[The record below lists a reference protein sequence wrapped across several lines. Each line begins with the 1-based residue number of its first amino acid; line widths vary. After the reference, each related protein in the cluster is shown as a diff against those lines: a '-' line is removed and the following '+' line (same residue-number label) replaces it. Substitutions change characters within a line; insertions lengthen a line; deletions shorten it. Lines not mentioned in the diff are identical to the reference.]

1 MQKRVFKKFKT
12 QIIGLAIALLVLIN
26 SFVLIAISTAT
37 EEEQHVV
44 DTSKITS
51 TVKMD
56 LEKYVNYDVEGQK
69 GAIVQLNVKP
79 ELEFKEGEEQVPL
92 KEAGVL
98 INAPKINNEF
108 PQSVE
113 TVGNQLKSYD
123 KTKGEIVVISDS
135 AFNIILDYGENCYI
149 NNSELLENSE
159 KTILDFNGKINAS
172 LDVDTETI
180 VKNDFE
186 NKITLEEKSGLIST
200 AIETTP
206 IYNGYIKNKKATQ
219 YGENYDINISKKQ
232 LGDETTIEITNN
244 YGSDKVTYVT
254 SKLVKTNIL
263 DILGNTGSLTV
274 LDETGNV
281 IKTIDKDTEAD
292 EKGLLDITYP
302 ENVSKI
308 VLKIT
313 KPEKVG
319 KIRIQSVKQIA
330 AEVEDKT
337 INKIDTVSTIKV
349 VNKKEVQEQ
358 VLNTETNV
366 TETKTKIE
374 ETQIYSYTDNSTI
387 NVENSKTEV
396 NLKVGYDKY
405 TWTNEMQNELTFVLE
420 LPTNSAKYNLF
431 KNPEIEIKMPDEV
444 EKVVLNNDILNKATI
459 SNANGL
465 ELKTIEYNEETKTI
479 KVELNGEQTE
489 YINQDNVIGT
499 TVSFPAIIILSE
511 EIESKETNITVN
523 YKNTV
528 AVEEDALEE
537 GSTTTKINVVNFK
550 QPQENELTS
559 TRNSTESNVNNGTS
573 SNEEQKYKLT
583 LTSEPHGL
591 VQYNYTYYLK
601 IEGQIEEKST
611 VKIQLPDCMKVWSYQ
626 ENDAKPKQPRVIEST
641 NTMLIDIEPEE
652 GVNEYNYI
660 ISTEI
665 DLNKVYSDSKY
676 KGKTEIELSTI
687 ATLNDT
693 YVSNELKITVPI
705 KQVTITMTSPTAG
718 ENINYGDEVKYNVK
732 VKCEGQSD
740 YSINGIDFTN
750 IYLLVTTP
758 EEIGNV
764 TAKYNTWEVKT
775 NEEEEIIGLEEIHP
789 DPSEWSYKR
798 TSETGEKIANVRI
811 PLIIPNNEEVNV
823 EITGKAGMV
832 SEDTKITA
840 YAVSSN
846 SIGEGQLESQS
857 EDNNSTFEVTTNINN
872 DVSSFVSH
880 TILAYDEDMSNIP
893 DSEGDDESV
902 QPTPDEQEQ
911 DDKQDSSDTD
921 GSDSKESEKD
931 NNKFDFIVEN
941 YISKI
946 TIKNNEET
954 EDKAFNNSKLAKIEI
969 NSKKIENTEVLV
981 EYKILVTNVGNVA
994 GTIGEVVDYVPNGL
1008 SLYNA
1013 SNTNWI
1019 RNSDGTLTN
1028 KSIATSKIEPGESV
1042 ELTLVL
1048 TRKQTENIAGTFKN
1062 RVTINKISN
1071 DLNIS
1076 EESTENNSS
1085 SAEVIISIGTGAY
1098 IYISIAL
1105 IIVIALLVFLNFKFA
1120 IFKTVKFRMFG
1131 ILIVSTMIAVGY
1143 GNIGVNAD
1151 ISGTVSNGVYTEYR
1165 NFMLTGRNGYSYIFP
1180 GEPSRYR
1187 YTYNEDTKLTYNIMY
1202 AKYNGS
1208 EIVKDQNNRFY
1219 MYKSTGQIRVAL
1231 SDSIMY
1237 GNRRIYIK
1245 DKNNNVTYYEI
1256 SDLGIEDVTSL
1267 EKWYNIVGVF
1277 NQYKRIGSMTS
1288 EMFLYRKNDWRL
1300 AVDTNKVDS
1309 YGYYTDAAL
1318 CIDPELDPSYAD
1330 VIYDPKANSTQST
1343 CYDGAKEGYRY
1354 NCYPTQTYVFEHY
1367 VNESLSNDF
1376 TYYPSNFETIT
1387 SSDNTFSLQSSTAST
1402 ISGTVKGNYTVYG
1415 PLTINYKN
1423 TGSNTSNQVLI
1434 NSNGGAVATLSDG
1447 TPKNLVLCD
1456 SNGTEYASGTYQVKT
1471 TNTNY
1476 YFKIAT
1482 SEISSNPVNKIT
1494 VKAYRQSTLKKQL
1507 RGTAEIIWKNKNYSY
1522 LQRFKT
1528 KEYVNVTYS
1537 GGYNYNDIDFT
1548 VKTLPG
1554 SIEIYKADSSNK
1566 QQGLEGIKF
1575 KILDTTGT
1583 DAWIQVI
1590 KTGNNTYQYVRT
1602 TTEWYDSACYPHNW
1616 EINEPYTTFKTEA
1629 EGYTVSKGYTIK
1641 ITNLPAGHTYK
1652 IYEIGLGDYKD
1663 IYDLGTFSYNGKIYT
1678 GECIKTFTPTEN
1690 QSIKVEAYNTKSKT
1704 KLQLLKQDDTEKEMA
1719 GIKFKILHV
1728 GNPNKWIKVTYDT
1741 TDKVFRYTGETT
1753 EYYDSVPNTIADWK
1767 KTGTTK
1773 TYTTFATYNKN
1784 GTLDTSVSGGKTV
1797 EIVGLPLGTYRI
1809 FELEANNPYKDI
1821 YDFEK
1826 GIPHQGATFNAIR
1839 LSNSNSKISGSNS
1852 KIEGTDFTMA
1862 QNADNK
1868 VTITMTNKATSNL
1881 QIVKQSSSGSK
1892 LNGFK
1897 FKILD
1902 KVTNKW
1908 VRFGYDKDNQK
1919 FKYLDES
1926 DNWNY
1931 IEQHSSTFPI
1941 SVMDN
1946 IGSSYYTFTLETY
1959 DKGKT
1964 LEVTGLPIGPGHV
1977 YRIYEVGVPSDYQNT
1992 YKLSTHSYNGNTFNG
2007 IRLNSGNSTADNC
2020 SFEENG
2026 NFTPLVKD
2034 GTTVTITMTN
2044 TSITNLKIVKT
2055 DKDTGDKLQGVRF
2068 KILDKTASPNAW
2080 VQVQYDG
2087 TNYNYVG
2094 TTTGYWTSVPSGT
2107 WPEDTSYSTFITDSK
2122 GETITIKGL
2131 PADADRKYR
2140 IYEVALPSNLNGIY
2154 ELGSFNYTEYTKDN
2168 PYPYGL
2174 TKSRTGTR
2182 LQKNNNATI
2191 SGGTMTTDGDIT
2203 CNANTTVTVRATN
2216 KKTTGSLSG
2225 IVWNDG
2231 KQGKGEQV
2239 RDDKY
2244 TEHSNDKVLS
2254 GVKVTLMEGT
2264 KEKETKYTGT
2274 DGSYSFTN
2282 IDFNNLS
2289 NYSIKFSYNGYTYA
2303 AVKQGTKS
2311 NSSKAKEDETT
2322 RNRLNQNGLNITT
2335 GVDIKSYDNSITASI
2350 TNLNNY
2356 RSNSSTVIQN
2366 LNLGLYEREMPDL
2379 ALSKDVSHAEILIN
2393 GKTYRYYYIKSEKE
2407 EEIQA
2412 EVNKIKEEN
2421 VNTSVGIMFKDK
2433 NPLNEKYA
2441 YSLPIYK
2448 ADTVYKNED
2457 KSKELQVAL
2466 TYKIGLINNSSTLN
2480 AKVNALKE
2488 MFSKDLDI
2496 EKVYTINADG
2506 TENVL
2511 YNSVTADS
2519 TGDYK
2524 QTNLN
2529 VNLQVAA
2536 GKTDYVY
2543 IIFKLPTDK
2552 IRNIVNENLFGNEE
2566 FENHVEISKY
2576 SIYSDSSYSDSSA
2589 YFGYDNDSTPNNYDI
2604 ANVDGTDEDDSDH
2617 ALGIK
2622 VVDAGQRTI
2631 SGTVFE
2637 DAITKTENNTSYGDS
2652 KYTKEYTIQNVRVN
2666 LVDLNGNTVKV
2677 YDETSGKIID
2687 FPEIKTD
2694 ENGEYKIEGIIP
2706 GDYRV
2711 QFIWGEGENTKL
2723 NDENN
2728 TPVSI
2733 SHYNATPWSTDNEA
2747 QKNSD
2752 EWYLIEEPRYSDAQ
2766 GDEKQNDNTKVS
2778 STLTDKPIKIG
2789 IEVESKYK
2797 AYLIN
2802 NEIVYKFEIKN
2813 LDFGLIK
2820 KPEQKIL
2827 IEKKIKHIKISSG
2840 TMTLVDA
2847 EIKEKDGLSGFEN
2860 PSEVLFATY
2869 LPESEAN
2876 PFGEIKTEIEG
2887 VFPIDVEVTY
2897 QIDVTANNVSNED
2910 KQNLKIYDYLDD
2922 SFSNIINANRE
2933 YELLSVGDYD
2943 ETTTIIDKAYEN
2955 YKITGLVEN
2964 EKQKVISRIFD
2975 EWKDTNSIS
2984 TKAAKLNNK
2993 KVVELT
2999 GLEGL
3004 IKGNSSND
3012 TVSFEYTAQAKL
3024 ANDETDL
3031 VLVNDVEIV
3040 GANEEK
3046 YSNSYENLI
3055 DRAERVVITP
3065 PTGENKNNVDTI
3077 MITITSL
3084 ISAIILAGGIKLIK
3098 KKVL

>member
-1 MQKRVFKKFKT
+1 MQKRDFKKFKT

-489 YINQDNVIGT
+489 YINQDDVIGT
-499 TVSFPAIIILSE
+499 TVSFPAIVILSE
-511 EIESKETNITVN
+511 EIESKETNIVVN

-550 QPQENELTS
+550 QPQEEQGNESTS

-601 IEGQIEEKST
+601 IEGQIEEEST

-626 ENDAKPKQPRVIEST
+626 GNDAKPKQPRVIEST

-693 YVSNELKITVPI
+693 YVSNESKITVPI

-946 TIKNNEET
+946 TTKNNEET

-1071 DLNIS
+1071 DLNIP

-1105 IIVIALLVFLNFKFA
+1105 IIVIALLVFLNFKYA
-1120 IFKTVKFRMFG
+1120 IFRTVKFRMFG
-1131 ILIVSTMIAVGY
+1131 IILISTVIAVGY
-1143 GNIGVNAD
+1143 GNIGTNAS
-1151 ISGTVSNGVYTEYR
+1151 IQGVST
-1165 NFMLTGRNGYSYIFP
+1165 NGYYYVEKDMALTARTSIADSTMFRYPPEARHRYEDINSLLNFTLYYIP
-1180 GEPSRYR
+1180 ENDSSVPPSVVGASRSFQARMTDTFSFDSNSISVGGVR
-1187 YTYNEDTKLTYNIMY
+1187 YTFSELGFNTVEKARNLHSYLTRCWRNL
-1202 AKYNGS
+1202 NG
-1208 EIVKDQNNRFY
+1208 EK
-1219 MYKSTGQIRVAL
+1219 L
-1231 SDSIMY
+1231 SDHKY
-1237 GNRRIYIK
+1237 LTVK
-1245 DKNNNVTYYEI
+1245 
-1256 SDLGIEDVTSL
+1256 
-1267 EKWYNIVGVF
+1267 
-1277 NQYKRIGSMTS
+1277 
-1288 EMFLYRKNDWRL
+1288 FLYTPNDWRV
-1300 AVDTNKVDS
+1300 AVDTNSVIVN
-1309 YGYYTDAAL
+1309 GYNGSFPEYQFAGICIDKWVAFGGTPDYDPYASSLEDAAYESNSGGRAVN
-1318 CIDPELDPSYAD
+1318 IYPSQKYF
-1330 VIYDPKANSTQST
+1330 
-1343 CYDGAKEGYRY
+1343 
-1354 NCYPTQTYVFEHY
+1354 FEHY
-1367 VNESLSNDF
+1367 VNESLSSDF
-1376 TYYPSNFETIT
+1376 LLLPTNFETIT
-1387 SSDNTFSLQSSTAST
+1387 SADNTFSLQSSTST
-1402 ISGTVKGNYTVYG
+1402 ISGNIKGNYTVYG
-1415 PLTINYKN
+1415 PFTINYKN

-1447 TPKNLVLCD
+1447 TTKNLVLCD
-1456 SNGTEYASGTYQVKT
+1456 SNGTAFNPGIYQVKT

-1476 YFKIAT
+1476 YFRIAT
-1482 SEISSNPVNKIT
+1482 SEISSNSVNSIRIN
-1494 VKAYRQSTLKKQL
+1494 AYRQSTLKKQL
-1507 RGTAEIIWKNKNYSY
+1507 RGNAEVIWRNKNNSY
-1522 LQRFKT
+1522 AQRFKT
-1528 KEYVNVTYS
+1528 SEYVDIIYS
-1537 GGYNYNDIDFT
+1537 GGNNYNYIDFK
-1548 VKTLPG
+1548 VKSLPA
-1554 SIEIYKADSSNK
+1554 SIEIYKRDQLN

-1575 KILDTTGT
+1575 KILDTTGE
-1583 DAWIQVI
+1583 DAWIQVK
-1590 KTGNNTYQYVRT
+1590 KTGNNTYQYVGK

-1616 EINEPYTTFKTEA
+1616 DINEKYTTFKTEA
-1629 EGYTVSKGYTIK
+1629 EGYTVSKGHTIK

-1663 IYDLGTFSYNGKIYT
+1663 IYDLGTFPYNGKTYT
-1678 GECIKTFTPTEN
+1678 GKLIETFTSTEN
-1690 QSIKVEAYNTKSKT
+1690 QSKTVNAYNTTSKT
-1704 KLQLLKQDDTEKEMA
+1704 KLQLLKQDDTEKEMS

-1728 GNPNKWIKVTYDT
+1728 GNPSKWIKVTYDT

-1826 GIPHQGATFNAIR
+1826 GITHQGATFNAIR

-1852 KIEGTDFTMA
+1852 KIEDKDFILKKESNDA
-1862 QNADNK
+1862 

-1931 IEQHSSTFPI
+1931 IEQHSSTVPI

-1977 YRIYEVGVPSDYQNT
+1977 YRIYEVGVPSDYQNI
-1992 YKLSTHSYNGNTFNG
+1992 YKLSTHSYNGNTFKG
-2007 IRLNSGNSTADNC
+2007 IRLNSGNATANNNC

-2026 NFTPLVKD
+2026 NFTPLVKN
-2034 GTTVTITMTN
+2034 GNTVTVTMTN
-2044 TSITNLKIVKT
+2044 TATTKLKIVKT
-2055 DKDTGDKLQGVRF
+2055 DKDTGDKLQGIRF
-2068 KILDKTASPNAW
+2068 KILDKTASPDAW

-2094 TTTGYWTSVPSGT
+2094 TTTGYWTSVPSGD
-2107 WPEDTSYSTFITDSK
+2107 WPEDISYSTFITDSN
-2122 GETITIKGL
+2122 GETITINGL
-2131 PADADRKYR
+2131 PADRTYR

-2168 PYPYGL
+2168 PDGL

-2182 LQKNNNATI
+2182 LQKNNNATV
-2191 SGGTMTTDGDIT
+2191 SGGSITTDGDIT
-2203 CNANTTVTVRATN
+2203 CNANTTVTVTATN

-2231 KQGKGEQV
+2231 RQGKGEQV

-2244 TEHSNDKVLS
+2244 TENSNDKVLS

-2264 KEKETKYTGT
+2264 KEKETKYTGA

-2303 AVKQGTKS
+2303 AVKQGTAS

-2322 RNRLNQNGLNITT
+2322 RNALNQNGLNITT
-2335 GVDIKSYDNSITASI
+2335 GVDINSYNNSITASI

-2379 ALSKDVSHAEILIN
+2379 ALVKDIYSADVQVN
-2393 GKTYRYYYIKSEKE
+2393 GANYSYKFGRVLEDEAS
-2407 EEIQA
+2407 
-2412 EVNKIKEEN
+2412 NKIDGDTKT
-2421 VNTSVGIMFKDK
+2421 VSTLGIAVEDK
-2433 NPLNEKYA
+2433 NPLSDDYK

-2448 ADTVYKNED
+2448 ADVEYLKDTTDDNKLKV
-2457 KSKELQVAL
+2457 SL
-2466 TYKIGLINNSSTLN
+2466 TYTMALVNNSSNLY
-2480 AKVNALKE
+2480 AKVNAINEYFNKND
-2488 MFSKDLDI
+2488 MQFAV
-2496 EKVYTINADG
+2496 EKVYD
-2506 TENVL
+2506 ENGNEIPVQ
-2511 YNSVTADS
+2511 YFDEISGENITNSDIRGYS
-2519 TGDYK
+2519 H
-2524 QTNLN
+2524 
-2529 VNLQVAA
+2529 
-2536 GKTDYVY
+2536 Y
-2543 IIFKLPTDK
+2543 IINFQDGILLAPNTTKNIFIKFNLPTSTFYDFVDNELYADK
-2552 IRNIVNENLFGNEE
+2552 EFRNYA
-2566 FENHVEISKY
+2566 EISKY
-2576 SIYSDSSYSDSSA
+2576 SVYSDSVASKPYL
-2589 YFGYDNDSTPNNYDI
+2589 GYDNDSQPNNFI
-2604 ANVDGTDEDDSDH
+2604 NGVNQDDNDF
-2617 ALGIK
+2617 APGIK
-2622 VVDAGQRTI
+2622 IKDAGERTI
-2631 SGTVFE
+2631 TGTIFE
-2637 DAITKTENNTSYGDS
+2637 DAITGIENNTNYGDS
-2652 KYTKEYTIQNVRVN
+2652 IYNEGQENTIQNVRVN
-2666 LVDLNGNTVKV
+2666 LVDSNNNIVATT
-2677 YDETSGKIID
+2677 TSG
-2687 FPEIKTD
+2687 TD
-2694 ENGEYKIEGIIP
+2694 GKYEFKDLVPGNYK
-2706 GDYRV
+2706 V
-2711 QFIWGEGENTKL
+2711 QFAWGEGENTKL

-2752 EWYLIEEPRYSDAQ
+2752 EWYLEEEPRYSDAR
-2766 GDEKQNDNTKVS
+2766 GDEVQNNTKVS
-2778 STLTDKPIKIG
+2778 STLVDKPIKIG

-2820 KPEQKIL
+2820 KPEQELL
-2827 IEKKIKHIKISSG
+2827 IKKKIKHIKISSG

-2847 EIKEKDGLSGFEN
+2847 EIKDDSSGFEN

-2869 LPESEAN
+2869 LPKSDAN

-2897 QIDVTANNVSNED
+2897 QIDVTAYNVRDED

-2922 SFSNIINANRE
+2922 RFSNIINANDGE
-2933 YELLSVGDYD
+2933 YKLLSVSDYK
-2943 ETTTIIDKAYEN
+2943 ETNTIIDKAYEN
-2955 YKITGLVEN
+2955 YNPTNLVETG
-2964 EKQKVISRIFD
+2964 KIKVSKIFD

-2984 TKAAKLNNK
+2984 TTAAKLNNK

-2999 GLEGL
+2999 GLENQ
-3004 IKGNSSND
+3004 IKNNSSND
-3012 TVSFEYTAQAKL
+3012 TVSFVYTSQAKL
-3024 ANDETDL
+3024 ANDESDL

-3040 GANEEK
+3040 GVNDN
-3046 YSNSYENLI
+3046 YSNSYEKLI

-3077 MITITSL
+3077 MIIITSL
-3084 ISAIILAGGIKLIK
+3084 ISAIILVGGIKLIK